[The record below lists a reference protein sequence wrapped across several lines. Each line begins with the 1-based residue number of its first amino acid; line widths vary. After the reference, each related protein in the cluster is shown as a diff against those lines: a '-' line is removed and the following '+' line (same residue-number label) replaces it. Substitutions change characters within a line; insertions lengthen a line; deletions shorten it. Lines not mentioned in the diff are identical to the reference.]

1 MPKVLVLHHS
11 TYGPIE
17 AMAQAAVDLVQLH
30 PATRFRSESGAYAG
44 YDAYRLTGFA

>member
-1 MPKVLVLHHS
+1 MPKALVLHHS

-30 PATRFRSESGAYAG
+30 PTTALSLGERHICWI
-44 YDAYRLTGFA
+44 